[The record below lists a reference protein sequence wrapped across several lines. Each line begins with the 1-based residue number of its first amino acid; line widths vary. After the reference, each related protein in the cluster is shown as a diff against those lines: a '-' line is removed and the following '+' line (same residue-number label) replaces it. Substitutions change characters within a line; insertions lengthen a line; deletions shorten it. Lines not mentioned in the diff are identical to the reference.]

1 VWSADRP
8 QEKGIHVHVNDGAKR
23 IVDDTFRVVIL
34 NGKPLE
40 RKDVL
45 QAMLERTIT

>member
-8 QEKGIHVHVNDGAKR
+8 QERGIHVHVNDGTKR
-23 IVDDTFRVVIL
+23 IVDDTFSAVIL
-34 NGKPLE
+34 NGKILE

-45 QAMLERTIT
+45 QAMFERTIT